1 VAYLELMPEAY
12 RSKVT
17 VARKPLGFNRQKAL
31 FYAAFGDSQGVS
43 LGGRQFWPSVSF
55 ELEAAAHRW
64 PGLFDLTHQ
73 RQPRLLLLESSL
85 VVAVENGEA
94 VARKV

>member
-1 VAYLELMPEAY
+1 MPEAY

-17 VARKPLGFNRQKAL
+17 VARKSLGFNRQKAL
-31 FYAAFGDSQGVS
+31 FYAAFGDSQGVC
-43 LGGRQFWPSVSF
+43 LGGRQFWP
-55 ELEAAAHRW
+55 
-64 PGLFDLTHQ
+64 
-73 RQPRLLLLESSL
+73 PRLLLLESSL